1 MSPRASILI
10 ASDVAGDAEMVRR
23 LLWDEFPD
31 VNKSVDPE
39 QAVQDFE
46 KHRPNVLILAF
57 NRLDKAELYYLGL
70 YRLGTLAQSLAHR
83 TILLCGKEDL
93 QRVYALC
100 RKQYFDDYVLFWPMG
115 NDAPRLPMAVHHA
128 VRRTDGAGGS
138 GPSVAEFAKM
148 VRKLA
153 DLEKQ
158 LEQYAARGVE
168 KIDGASR
175 ALQNAPEAGAAL
187 DGLSRSLTQ
196 GELRGIVDVKDQQ
209 GLAREIDRLKAVE
222 LAVRR
227 KTIESAVEPIRGWA
241 SAIKDEL
248 QPGLQTIRSLQKL
261 ADRVRPLL
269 LLVDDDEFQHKLLR
283 RMLSDVDCDLVSAL
297 SGRDAM
303 AALRNCRPDLILMDV
318 QLPDL
323 HGVELT
329 RRIHAS
335 DQFARLP
342 ILMITGQ
349 SDKGVVVESIK
360 AGASGFLVKPIAKDL
375 LLAKIRNSLQG
386 SAADSAA

>member
-1 MSPRASILI
+1 
-10 ASDVAGDAEMVRR
+10 
-23 LLWDEFPD
+23 
-31 VNKSVDPE
+31 
-39 QAVQDFE
+39 
-46 KHRPNVLILAF
+46 
-57 NRLDKAELYYLGL
+57 
-70 YRLGTLAQSLAHR
+70 
-83 TILLCGKEDL
+83 
-93 QRVYALC
+93 
-100 RKQYFDDYVLFWPMG
+100 
-115 NDAPRLPMAVHHA
+115 
-128 VRRTDGAGGS
+128 
-138 GPSVAEFAKM
+138 
-148 VRKLA
+148 
-153 DLEKQ
+153 
-158 LEQYAARGVE
+158 
-168 KIDGASR
+168 
-175 ALQNAPEAGAAL
+175 
-187 DGLSRSLTQ
+187 
-196 GELRGIVDVKDQQ
+196 IVDVKDQQ

-386 SAADSAA
+386 PAADSAA